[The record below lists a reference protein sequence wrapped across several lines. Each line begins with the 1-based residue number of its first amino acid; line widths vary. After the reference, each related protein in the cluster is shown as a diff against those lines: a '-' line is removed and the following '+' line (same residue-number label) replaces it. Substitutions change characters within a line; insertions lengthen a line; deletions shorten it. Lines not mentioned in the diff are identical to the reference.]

1 MGLWD
6 AMAPKAALLAILP
19 CVASSFSAHRRPP
32 GRAAA
37 LSMAKYDKA
46 AKEEKAENLLLDL
59 DAAFEYE
66 GRLPAAPVP
75 TAGATDDF
83 RCGFVGIVG
92 APNMGKSTM
101 LNALI
106 YTDLCVATNRPQ
118 TTRHAILGVLTTED
132 CQLCFHDTPG
142 VIEDPAYK
150 LQEGM
155 MEAVKG
161 TLKSSEVLLVVTDL
175 FSTPIPDDNLFA
187 KLQKSNRPTIVV
199 INKVDLADKV
209 NPNSEENDEAGRTIT
224 VFDAVARWRE
234 LLPDAMAIIPTCASR
249 GPDDVGVKAIRQ
261 LLTGGP
267 DVPAAIRDLG
277 RPIPGTFKEG
287 VQFISNEEAKRIL
300 PVSPPLYDED
310 TLTDRSERFFASEMI
325 RATLFEKLKK
335 EMPYCCE
342 VRVTEFKEPKPDDK
356 NPTIRIKATILV
368 ERDSQKGIVVGKG
381 GQKIKDVGV
390 DARKR
395 LEDFFGE
402 KVHLDLFVKVDKE
415 WRRDEKKLKEYGYL
429 SK

>member
-1 MGLWD
+1 MGLWE
-6 AMAPKAALLAILP
+6 AMAPKAALLAIMP

-106 YTDLCVATNRPQ
+106 STDLCVATNRPQ

-209 NPNSEENDEAGRTIT
+209 NLNSEENDEAGRTIT

-342 VRVTEFKEPKPDDK
+342 VRVTEFKELKPDDK

>member
-1 MGLWD
+1 
-6 AMAPKAALLAILP
+6 MAPKAALLAILP
-19 CVASSFSAHRRPP
+19 CVASSFSAPRRPP

-37 LSMAKYDKA
+37 SALSMVKYDKA
-46 AKEEKAENLLLDL
+46 AKEEKAENLLRDL
-59 DAAFEYE
+59 DEAFEYE

-75 TAGATDDF
+75 AAGAADDF

-209 NPNSEENDEAGRTIT
+209 NPNSDENDEAGRTIT

-234 LLPDAMAIIPTCASR
+234 LLPNAMAIIPACASR

-277 RPIPGTFKEG
+277 RPIPGMFKEG

-356 NPTIRIKATILV
+356 NPAIRIKATILV
-368 ERDSQKGIVVGKG
+368 ERDSQTGIVVGKG

-402 KVHLDLFVKVDKE
+402 KVHLDLFVKVDRE